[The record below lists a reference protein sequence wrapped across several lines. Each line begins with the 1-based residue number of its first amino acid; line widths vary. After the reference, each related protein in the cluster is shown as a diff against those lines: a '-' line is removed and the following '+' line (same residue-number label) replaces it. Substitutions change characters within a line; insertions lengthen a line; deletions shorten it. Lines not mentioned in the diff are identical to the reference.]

1 MRGYFQTI
9 LFSCVSDSGS
19 LWKESVKLLSCVT
32 LFVTPWTVGH
42 QAPLSMGFSSK
53 EYWSGLPFPPPG
65 ILPHPGAEPLTP
77 ALAGGFFTTAPPG
90 EPFRSM
96 PRVRGQSRDSNL
108 APGSS
113 RPVLSEQCQACGKRF
128 EKWGTAPSPLTPPLA
143 QPFRWED

>member
-53 EYWSGLPFPPPG
+53 EYWSGLPCPPPG
-65 ILPHPGAEPLTP
+65 NLANPGIKPRCPALQADSVPAEPP
-77 ALAGGFFTTAPPG
+77 ANLKNSGVGSLSLLQGIFPNQELNQGLLHCSWILYQLSYQGSPG
-90 EPFRSM
+90 LR
-96 PRVRGQSRDSNL
+96 N
-108 APGSS
+108 
-113 RPVLSEQCQACGKRF
+113 
-128 EKWGTAPSPLTPPLA
+128 
-143 QPFRWED
+143 